1 MEHIM
6 KRIFILLL
14 VLVIIKPVIVEA
26 RPINQA
32 DTPWE
37 KTLEFTLIN
46 SLSEPITNAINEIYK
61 DSPEQVSWAPYLAKI
76 KKIKQL
82 EGVGGSYE
90 VTLIVLPY
98 YGAHNTI
105 GLDEITV
112 RVAHEVYLVNYKH
125 LKSYPIRSITL

>member
-6 KRIFILLL
+6 KRMFQILL
-14 VLVIIKPVIVEA
+14 VLVILQPTIVEA
-26 RPINQA
+26 HPINEA
-32 DTPWE
+32 ETPWE
-37 KTLEFTLIN
+37 KTLEYTLIQ
-46 SLSEPITNAINEIYK
+46 SLSEPITKAIVEIYK
-61 DSPEQVSWAPYLAKI
+61 DSPEQVSWAPYLTKI

-82 EGVGGSYE
+82 QGIGGSYE

-105 GLDEITV
+105 GLDEVTI
-112 RVAHEVYLVNYKH
+112 RVAHEVYLISYKH

>member
-1 MEHIM
+1 M

>member
-14 VLVIIKPVIVEA
+14 VLVIIKPLIVEA
-26 RPINQA
+26 SPINQA

-82 EGVGGSYE
+82 EGIGGSYD

-125 LKSYPIRSITL
+125 LKSYPIRSLK